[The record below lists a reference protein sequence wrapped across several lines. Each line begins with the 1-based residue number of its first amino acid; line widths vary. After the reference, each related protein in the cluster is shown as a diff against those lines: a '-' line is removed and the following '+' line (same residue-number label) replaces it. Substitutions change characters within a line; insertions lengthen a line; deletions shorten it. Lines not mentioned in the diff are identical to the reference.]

1 MIVAPSILSM
11 DFTQTLKQ
19 LKEIESSH
27 AKWLH
32 VDIMDG
38 HFVPNLSFGPDI
50 TKQIRRHSK
59 LFMDVHIMV
68 EDPVTYAKV
77 FIDAGADLLTFHIEA
92 CQHDE
97 AVFELIRWIHA
108 QGKKAGLSLRPQT
121 PIERILPFLSE
132 LDLVL
137 VMSVHPGF
145 GGQKFMPE
153 SLEKVK
159 ILKQA
164 IQTQG
169 LDCLIQ
175 IDGGINAQ
183 TAALA
188 LSAGVDAL
196 VAGSYVFQGDILA
209 NLDALWALTSR

>member
-1 MIVAPSILSM
+1 MIVCPSVLSM
-11 DFTQTLKQ
+11 DFAEMRNQLALVKQ
-19 LKEIESSH
+19 GG
-27 AKWLH
+27 AQWLH
-32 VDIMDG
+32 IDIMDG
-38 HFVPNLSFGPDI
+38 HFVPNLTFGPDI
-50 TKQIRRHSK
+50 VKMIRRESD
-59 LFMDVHIMV
+59 LVLDVHIMV

-77 FIDAGADLLTFHIEA
+77 FIEAGADLLTFHIEA
-92 CQHDE
+92 CPSDE

-121 PIERILPFLSE
+121 PIERILPFLAK

-169 LDCLIQ
+169 LECLIQ
-175 IDGGINAQ
+175 IDGGINAL

-196 VAGSYVFQGDILA
+196 VAGSYVFKGDILA

>member
-1 MIVAPSILSM
+1 MIVCPSVLSM
-11 DFTQTLKQ
+11 DFAEVKNQLALVKQ
-19 LKEIESSH
+19 GG
-27 AKWLH
+27 AQWLH
-32 VDIMDG
+32 IDIMDG
-38 HFVPNLSFGPDI
+38 HFVPNLTFGPDI
-50 TKQIRRHSK
+50 VKMIRRESD
-59 LFMDVHIMV
+59 LVLDVHIMV

-77 FIDAGADLLTFHIEA
+77 FIEAGADLLTFHIEA
-92 CQHDE
+92 CPSDE

-121 PIERILPFLSE
+121 PIERILPFLAE

-153 SLEKVK
+153 SLDKVK

-183 TAALA
+183 TAAFA

-196 VAGSYVFQGDILA
+196 VAGSYVFKGDILA

>member
-1 MIVAPSILSM
+1 MIVCPSVLSM
-11 DFTQTLKQ
+11 DFAEVKNQLALVKQ
-19 LKEIESSH
+19 GG
-27 AKWLH
+27 AQWLH
-32 VDIMDG
+32 IDIMDG
-38 HFVPNLSFGPDI
+38 HFVPNLTFGPDI
-50 TKQIRRHSK
+50 VKMIRRESD
-59 LFMDVHIMV
+59 LVLDVHIMV

-77 FIDAGADLLTFHIEA
+77 FIEAGADLLTFHIEA
-92 CQHDE
+92 CPSDK

-121 PIERILPFLSE
+121 PIERILPFLAE

-153 SLEKVK
+153 SLDKVK

-183 TAALA
+183 TAAFA

-196 VAGSYVFQGDILA
+196 VAGSYVFKGDILA

>member
-1 MIVAPSILSM
+1 MIVCPSVLSM
-11 DFTQTLKQ
+11 DFAEVKNQLALVKQ
-19 LKEIESSH
+19 GG
-27 AKWLH
+27 AQWLH
-32 VDIMDG
+32 IDIMDG
-38 HFVPNLSFGPDI
+38 HFVPNLTFGPDI
-50 TKQIRRHSK
+50 VKMIRRESD
-59 LFMDVHIMV
+59 LVLDVHIMV

-77 FIDAGADLLTFHIEA
+77 FIEAGADLLTFHIEA
-92 CQHDE
+92 CPSDE

-121 PIERILPFLSE
+121 PIERILPFLAE

-145 GGQKFMPE
+145 GGQMFMPE
-153 SLEKVK
+153 SLDKVK

-164 IQTQG
+164 IQTQD
-169 LDCLIQ
+169 LECLIQ

-196 VAGSYVFQGDILA
+196 VAGSYVFKGDILA

>member
-1 MIVAPSILSM
+1 MIVCPSVLSM
-11 DFTQTLKQ
+11 DFAEVKNQLALVKQ
-19 LKEIESSH
+19 GG
-27 AKWLH
+27 AQWLH
-32 VDIMDG
+32 IDIMDG
-38 HFVPNLSFGPDI
+38 HFVPNLTFGPDI
-50 TKQIRRHSK
+50 VKMIRRESD
-59 LFMDVHIMV
+59 LVLDVHIMV

-77 FIDAGADLLTFHIEA
+77 FIEAGADLLTFHIEA
-92 CQHDE
+92 CPSDE

-121 PIERILPFLSE
+121 PIERILPFLAE

-145 GGQKFMPE
+145 GGQMFMPE
-153 SLEKVK
+153 SLDKVK

-196 VAGSYVFQGDILA
+196 VAGSYVFKGDILA

>member
-1 MIVAPSILSM
+1 MIVCPSVLSM
-11 DFTQTLKQ
+11 DFAEVRNQLALVKQ
-19 LKEIESSH
+19 GG
-27 AKWLH
+27 AQWLH
-32 VDIMDG
+32 IDIMDG
-38 HFVPNLSFGPDI
+38 HFVPNLTFGPDI
-50 TKQIRRHSK
+50 VKMIRRESD
-59 LFMDVHIMV
+59 LVLDVHIMV

-77 FIDAGADLLTFHIEA
+77 FIEAGADLLTFHIEA
-92 CQHDE
+92 CPSDE

-121 PIERILPFLSE
+121 PIERILPFLAK

-153 SLEKVK
+153 SLDKVK
-159 ILKQA
+159 VLKQA

-169 LDCLIQ
+169 LECLIQ
-175 IDGGINAQ
+175 IDGGINAL

-196 VAGSYVFQGDILA
+196 VAGSYVFKGDILA

>member
-1 MIVAPSILSM
+1 MIVCPSVLSM
-11 DFTQTLKQ
+11 DFAEVKNQLALVKQ
-19 LKEIESSH
+19 GG
-27 AKWLH
+27 AQWLH
-32 VDIMDG
+32 IDIMDG
-38 HFVPNLSFGPDI
+38 HFVPNLTFGPDI
-50 TKQIRRHSK
+50 VKMIRRESD
-59 LFMDVHIMV
+59 LVLDVHIMV

-77 FIDAGADLLTFHIEA
+77 FIEAGADLLTFHIEV
-92 CQHDE
+92 CPSDE

-121 PIERILPFLSE
+121 PIERILPFLAE

-145 GGQKFMPE
+145 GGQMFMPE
-153 SLEKVK
+153 SLDKVK

-196 VAGSYVFQGDILA
+196 VAGSYVFKGDILA

>member
-1 MIVAPSILSM
+1 MIVCPSVLSM
-11 DFTQTLKQ
+11 DFAEVKNQLALVKQ
-19 LKEIESSH
+19 GG
-27 AKWLH
+27 AQWLH
-32 VDIMDG
+32 IDIMDG
-38 HFVPNLSFGPDI
+38 HFVPNLTFGPDI
-50 TKQIRRHSK
+50 VKMIRRESD
-59 LFMDVHIMV
+59 LVLDVHIMV

-77 FIDAGADLLTFHIEA
+77 FIEAGADLLTFHIEA
-92 CQHDE
+92 CPSDE

-121 PIERILPFLSE
+121 PIERILPFLAE

-145 GGQKFMPE
+145 GGQMFMPE
-153 SLEKVK
+153 SLDKVK

-183 TAALA
+183 TAAFA

-196 VAGSYVFQGDILA
+196 VAGSYVFKGDILA